1 MSVPTRTR
9 RSARSSLRLALLVAL
24 CVGGGALA
32 ADEDGPGTEAAAME
46 ELPDPIID
54 PDRAEGWAVDGP
66 PRIYLRDTLSDFI
79 NGGAALY
86 LGYSFRWVAVW
97 VVRSSGFDLEATIEL
112 YRFSEPSDALGVYLN
127 GARGPGEGLPFER
140 SQVRRGLLRAQRGPY
155 FVRVLCRDQGVRA
168 DDAARSL
175 GGVLGLAL
183 PEATTDLPDLLLALP
198 EEDRRPD
205 SLRYFHTKEAFD
217 AQYYLGDA
225 NLLDL
230 DKDTE
235 CGWAL
240 YAPASEGAS
249 PTKLCLVRYPDRE
262 RAEGAVADFAGDYL
276 ESDAPA
282 PGGLALR
289 IIEDGTWAGAIL
301 HPEIPCLALVLDAD
315 SAERAR
321 ELCHRALEG
330 LDEEM
335 SR

>member
-9 RSARSSLRLALLVAL
+9 RSARSSLSLALLVAL

-32 ADEDGPGTEAAAME
+32 ADEDGPGTEATAME
-46 ELPDPIID
+46 EAPRTRSSIPIG
-54 PDRAEGWAVDGP
+54 PRGGPSMVP

-183 PEATTDLPDLLLALP
+183 PPWERSCCRGFAMRSPGSRGPSLLRPSMSPLPSRSTGWGSATP
-198 EEDRRPD
+198 R
-205 SLRYFHTKEAFD
+205 
-217 AQYYLGDA
+217 
-225 NLLDL
+225 
-230 DKDTE
+230 
-235 CGWAL
+235 
-240 YAPASEGAS
+240 ASS
-249 PTKLCLVRYPDRE
+249 
-262 RAEGAVADFAGDYL
+262 
-276 ESDAPA
+276 
-282 PGGLALR
+282 
-289 IIEDGTWAGAIL
+289 
-301 HPEIPCLALVLDAD
+301 
-315 SAERAR
+315 
-321 ELCHRALEG
+321 
-330 LDEEM
+330 
-335 SR
+335 

>member
-1 MSVPTRTR
+1 LSVPTRTR
-9 RSARSSLRLALLVAL
+9 RSARSSLSLALLMAL

-183 PEATTDLPDLLLALP
+183 PPWERSCCRGFAMRSPGSRGPSLLRPSMSPLPSRSTGWGSATP
-198 EEDRRPD
+198 R
-205 SLRYFHTKEAFD
+205 
-217 AQYYLGDA
+217 
-225 NLLDL
+225 
-230 DKDTE
+230 
-235 CGWAL
+235 
-240 YAPASEGAS
+240 ASS
-249 PTKLCLVRYPDRE
+249 
-262 RAEGAVADFAGDYL
+262 
-276 ESDAPA
+276 
-282 PGGLALR
+282 
-289 IIEDGTWAGAIL
+289 
-301 HPEIPCLALVLDAD
+301 
-315 SAERAR
+315 
-321 ELCHRALEG
+321 
-330 LDEEM
+330 
-335 SR
+335 